1 MFRFETQSFYDFLNH
16 VITVFFFCFCSFAG
30 GKGAGGG
37 GGRKWKLDSTLQCAQ
52 WKITDAHID
61 AHIYC
66 IYLFI
71 SISYGI
77 HREGKEIQKNEWFH
91 EKTGRNPWLKIRKK
105 F

>member
-16 VITVFFFCFCSFAG
+16 VITVFFCFCSFAG

-37 GGRKWKLDSTLQCAQ
+37 GHNRKLDSTLQCAQ

-66 IYLFI
+66 IYLFN

-91 EKTGRNPWLKIRKK
+91 EKTGRNPWLKTRKK

>member
-16 VITVFFFCFCSFAG
+16 VITVFFVFVHLREVRER
-30 GKGAGGG
+30 GGG
-37 GGRKWKLDSTLQCAQ
+37 GQNRKLDSTLQCAQ

-66 IYLFI
+66 IYLFN

-77 HREGKEIQKNEWFH
+77 HREGKEIQKNE
-91 EKTGRNPWLKIRKK
+91 
-105 F
+105 

>member
-30 GKGAGGG
+30 GKGALGGVG
-37 GGRKWKLDSTLQCAQ
+37 GHNRKLDSTLQCAQ

-66 IYLFI
+66 IYLFN

-77 HREGKEIQKNEWFH
+77 HREGKEIQKNE
-91 EKTGRNPWLKIRKK
+91 
-105 F
+105 